1 MMIYLF
7 FQKKKYEIINNKIQT
22 NYDHRIAMA
31 FAIMGTRVGPLVIN
45 DSNSIYTSFPTFVDE
60 FINIG
65 GKID

>member
-1 MMIYLF
+1 
-7 FQKKKYEIINNKIQT
+7 
-22 NYDHRIAMA
+22 MA

-45 DSNSIYTSFPTFVDE
+45 DSNSISTSFPTFVDE